1 MESIGDLAKYK
12 AQELKEREKTIQLM
26 GFDPMVERGFT
37 QVPNLVL
44 TNKELSI
51 GAKITYAML
60 LKYSW
65 DNDYCFPGQQTLAD
79 DIGSTDRSVR
89 KWLKEL
95 NASGFITITQRG
107 QGKVNI
113 YKLWAQV
120 KKKR

>member
-1 MESIGDLAKYK
+1 
-12 AQELKEREKTIQLM
+12 
-26 GFDPMVERGFT
+26 
-37 QVPNLVL
+37 
-44 TNKELSI
+44 
-51 GAKITYAML
+51 ML

-65 DNDYCFPGQQTLAD
+65 DNDFCFPGQQTLAD

-95 NASGFITITQRG
+95 DASGFITITQRG
-107 QGKVNI
+107 QGKVNL